1 MPDDSFR
8 EIRLLLSSTKP
19 ADVDRGLQLAGI
31 EIVKVGRGEARP
43 LFDIILT
50 LFYIDTFDHPE
61 LVPAIDK
68 AITLIAGFGPWI
80 IPTLIENL
88 DAGDIKAQW
97 AIANVLGR
105 IGEDAIQPLLKEYA
119 SSTNPTLRA
128 FILYAL
134 GKVKSPRI
142 EHAAA
147 VALDAAQSS
156 NLELRDTATRSL
168 GKFIESIP
176 PGSLSKEQKRQ
187 FVECLRGNL
196 SDPNAGIRSKAVR
209 SLGKM
214 AKYGHLTESERGQ
227 LKAVCRHIIGV
238 DEHGDWDRAFVVRKE
253 AEEALRHLGYGD

>member
-8 EIRLLLSSTKP
+8 EIRMLLSSTNP
-19 ADVDRGLQLAGI
+19 AEVNRGLQLVEI
-31 EIVKVGRGEARP
+31 EIVKVGRSEARP
-43 LFDIILT
+43 LFEIILT

-68 AITLIAGFGPWI
+68 AINLMAGFGSWV
-80 IPTLIENL
+80 IPILIENL

-105 IGEDAIQPLLKEYA
+105 IGADAVQPMLTEYV
-119 SSTNPTLRA
+119 STTNPTLRA

-134 GKVKSPRI
+134 GKVKSPKI
-142 EHAAA
+142 LQAAA
-147 VALDAAQSS
+147 TALDAAQSS

-168 GKFIESIP
+168 GKFAESIP

-196 SDPNAGIRSKAVR
+196 SDPNAGVRSKAVR
-209 SLGKM
+209 SLGKL
-214 AKYGHLTESERGQ
+214 AKYCHLTDAERAQ
-227 LKAVCRHIIGV
+227 LKVVCRHIIGI
-238 DEHGDWDRAFVVRKE
+238 DEDGDWDRAFVVRKE
-253 AEEALRHLGYGD
+253 AEEALRYL